1 MQIYKLKPYFSEKLW
16 GGTKLKELGFE
27 IPDSKKIGEAWIIS
41 AHDNGM
47 SVFSDGPFSGQGL
60 KTVFENNRNLF
71 GNFQGEDYPLLVK
84 IITAN
89 DYLSVQVHPNDE
101 YAKTH
106 NNDLGK
112 PESWYVLEPPT
123 SGKLIYGH
131 NAKTPAQLS
140 DWIKAGEWKKLL
152 KEVDVQKDDFL
163 YVPVGK
169 IHAITPGTTV
179 YELQR
184 SSDVT
189 YRVYDFDRTDD
200 KGNRRSLDLDD
211 SLAVTTVPDSKD
223 VIARHPEK
231 EIYSG
236 NDFSLY
242 LLDATKET
250 TFNLDSLKET
260 PFWLQLTVIDG
271 EGTINGQSFQKMDS
285 AIGIDGLENLTVTG
299 SLKILISWIKK

>member
-16 GGTKLKELGFE
+16 GGTKLKELGFQ
-27 IPDSKKIGEAWIIS
+27 IPENKKIGEAWIIS
-41 AHDNGM
+41 AHENGM
-47 SVFSDGPFSGQGL
+47 SVFVDGPFKDQSL

-71 GNFQGEDYPLLVK
+71 GNFQGEYPLLVK

-89 DYLSVQVHPNDE
+89 YYLSVQVHPDDE

-112 PESWYVLEPPT
+112 PESWYILEPPT

-131 NAKTPAQLS
+131 NAKTEAELNN
-140 DWIKAGEWKKLL
+140 WVKAGDWKKLL
-152 KEVDVQKDDFL
+152 KEVEVQKDDFL
-163 YVPVGK
+163 YVSVGK

-189 YRVYDFDRTDD
+189 YRVYDFDRTDEN
-200 KGNRRSLDLDD
+200 GNRRSLDLDD

-223 VIARHPEK
+223 WIVQHAQK

-236 NDFSLY
+236 SDFSLY

-250 TFNLDSLKET
+250 VFSINSLNET

-271 EGTINGQSFQKMDS
+271 QGTINQQAFQKMDS
-285 AIGIDGLENLTVTG
+285 AIVIDNLEDLTVTG